1 MSDMELA
8 ELPPETIE
16 QIRRYRYD
24 RIVEKHEGPERWE
37 DKLAYGEPKFLSP
50 SQAKTAWP

>member
-1 MSDMELA
+1 MRFA
-8 ELPPETIE
+8 ELSPEVVE

-37 DKLAYGEPKFLSP
+37 FVFENP
-50 SQAKTAWP
+50 